1 MFRIVDMKEKPADSG
16 DGGKAKDNPV
26 DRERVRAQ
34 MRAWQDRVLD
44 LTKSNP
50 LIGLNRSRVTKLRIS
65 APDATTLFG
74 RAVLDEATLRLPLVR
89 KRPAVDRSEH
99 DDLFENEAGPE
110 LVVDPGDITFDAKP
124 VDLMRALK
132 RIYDNARSTVEER
145 GVTTLHLTFG
155 ALRWRDDLFGES
167 ISPLWMVPCELER
180 KGPDAPLR
188 LRVADEEAQVNP
200 ALEYCLR
207 ERHKVRLPELPDE
220 PDEQSLAHLLRDIG
234 QAVRERG
241 WETTDE
247 MWLSTFSFESLV
259 IYRDLQALTEA
270 ACEHSV
276 IGTLA
281 RAIPCVGSS
290 EALPEALDDLPA
302 SGALPIPVL
311 STDSSQLEALTVA
324 ATGRHVVVHG
334 PPCTGK
340 SQTIANLIA
349 DALSRNRKIL
359 FRR

>member
-1 MFRIVDMKEKPADSG
+1 MREKPADSG
-16 DGGKAKDNPV
+16 EGGKTRDNPV

-50 LIGLNRSRVTKLRIS
+50 LIGLNRSRVTKLRAI
-65 APDATTLFG
+65 APDAMALFS
-74 RAVLDEATLRLPLVR
+74 RVVLDEATLCLPVVR
-89 KRPAVDRSEH
+89 KRPAADRSEH
-99 DDLFENEAGPE
+99 DDLFENEAGTE

-132 RIYDNARSTVEER
+132 RIYDNARTTVEER

-167 ISPLWMVPCELER
+167 ISPLWMVPCEFESR
-180 KGPDAPLR
+180 GPNAPLR
-188 LRVADEEAQVNP
+188 LRIADEESQVNP

-220 PDEQSLAHLLRDIG
+220 FDEKSLARLLHEVG
-234 QAVRERG
+234 ETVRERR

-281 RAIPCVGSS
+281 RAMPSVGSS
-290 EALPEALDDLPA
+290 EALPQDLDNLPVSDAL
-302 SGALPIPVL
+302 SIPVL

-324 ATGRHVVVHG
+324 ATGSHVVVHG
-334 PPCTGK
+334 PPGTGK

-349 DALSRNRKIL
+349 DALSRNKKVL
-359 FRR
+359 FVSA